1 MVRLV
6 PLFAEWTEASRRRT
20 VVYRAAPDGELVSW
34 QITPQMWIMVAVE
47 SVDPKVVSP
56 LRNGDTVQ
64 ARAYGAG
71 GRLFHG
77 YARAHSLAG
86 PEHGGA
92 SIPTGSAR
100 SGRIHRR
107 SHR

>member
-56 LRNGDTVQ
+56 LRIGDTVQ
-64 ARAYGAG
+64 TRRMTAVRRLLRRHARADP
-71 GRLFHG
+71 LT
-77 YARAHSLAG
+77 RAQDAIDPDKSTAEAIG
-86 PEHGGA
+86 D
-92 SIPTGSAR
+92 
-100 SGRIHRR
+100 
-107 SHR
+107 